1 MIGTYVLLGIIALVA
16 VAGVMMYNRFIT
28 LENRTEEAWA
38 DIDVQL
44 KRRHDLIP
52 NLVDTVKQYMEHEQ
66 QTFEQVT
73 EARSQAMQAGSPQEQ
88 GQAEDMLSSALKSLF
103 AVAEDYPDLKASENF
118 QELQRELVD
127 TEDKIQAARRFYNGN
142 VRDLNT
148 AVEAFPQNI
157 IASMFGFSQ
166 REYFELEEESPA
178 RDVVEVDFPD
188 TGDESSN
195 N

>member
-188 TGDESSN
+188 TADESSN